1 MQRLNCA
8 FARDRD
14 DKSYYDSLTDDW
26 AMMDRSWRGEI
37 LQRTLP
43 TVKMRNPPADTA
55 NRKMSMTSEELKD
68 QTC

>member
-1 MQRLNCA
+1 MI
-8 FARDRD
+8 
-14 DKSYYDSLTDDW
+14 SLTMIHSPMAG
-26 AMMDRSWRGEI
+26 AMMERSWRGEI
-37 LQRTLP
+37 LQQTLP